1 MTSRML
7 RLRSL
12 LGPTLIGIAVW
23 CAAGRITVATA
34 GSAWP
39 RMAVGASWWICL
51 IATSAACLV
60 PAWRRDARL
69 TLPALLSTF
78 PWCPLPLPAVLLL
91 WTGPLAWAPILA
103 SCALAAAA
111 VGSNI
116 SRFATRWSATY
127 AAGLTLV
134 IVAATAWVAAPQSP
148 QGDEPHYLVT
158 TQSLLKDG
166 DLQVENNY
174 RQRDYAPYF
183 HGRLVPD
190 YDRRGKNGAIYSIH
204 PI

>member
-7 RLRSL
+7 RLRSF

-34 GSAWP
+34 ASPAT
-39 RMAVGASWWICL
+39 RLAVGAPWWIFV

-69 TLPALLSTF
+69 ALPALLSTL
-78 PWCPLPLPAVLLL
+78 PWWPLPLPAVLLL

-103 SCALAAAA
+103 SCALAAAGA
-111 VGSNI
+111 GSKIARLAN
-116 SRFATRWSATY
+116 RWSAIY
-127 AAGLTLV
+127 AAGLTLI
-134 IVAATAWVAAPQSP
+134 IVAATAWIAAPQSP

-166 DLQVENNY
+166 DLQVEN
-174 RQRDYAPYF
+174 
-183 HGRLVPD
+183 
-190 YDRRGKNGAIYSIH
+190 
-204 PI
+204 